1 MKIGIIGTGMLGEA
15 VALNLLNL
23 GFDVSVYNRTK
34 EKAAEVE
41 KNGATVMDSPKAVAD
56 NSELIIIIVKDASA
70 VKEVSF
76 GKNGIIESKNK
87 KLIVADMST
96 IEPSESREI
105 ADKFEQ
111 KQIQKLEIPVMG
123 GPNVAITGKL
133 VMMASGPKNSFE
145 QCKTIFEKIANKVFF
160 LGTQGTANSIKLAM
174 NLQITML
181 ADMSTIEPSES
192 REIADKFEQKQIQKL
207 EIPVMGGPNVAITG
221 KLVMMASGPKNSF
234 EQCKTIFEKI
244 ANKVFFL
251 GTQGTAN
258 SIKLAM
264 NLQITMLALSL
275 SEGITLV
282 EKSEVDPKIFLEVL
296 NSTYFKTGMSEN
308 KAFKMIDGDYDATF
322 TLSNL
327 KKDISTMIS
336 TSKKLGIE
344 LPMIM
349 KAEKIYENAIKEGLG
364 NNDYTGIIEYIKKI
378 NKA

>member
-1 MKIGIIGTGMLGEA
+1 MKIGIIGIGMLGEA

-34 EKAAEVE
+34 EKTAEVE
-41 KNGATVMDSPKAVAD
+41 KNGATVMNSPKAVAD
-56 NSELIIIIVKDASA
+56 DSELIIIIVKDASA

-76 GKNGIIESKNK
+76 GKNGITESENK

-123 GPNVAITGKL
+123 GPNVAI
-133 VMMASGPKNSFE
+133 S
-145 QCKTIFEKIANKVFF
+145 
-160 LGTQGTANSIKLAM
+160 
-174 NLQITML
+174 
-181 ADMSTIEPSES
+181 
-192 REIADKFEQKQIQKL
+192 
-207 EIPVMGGPNVAITG
+207 G

-349 KAEKIYENAIKEGLG
+349 KAEKIYENAIKAGLG

>member
-15 VALNLLNL
+15 VAQNLLNL

-34 EKAAEVE
+34 EKVAEVE
-41 KNGATVMDSPKAVAD
+41 KNGATVMNSPKAVAD

-76 GKNGIIESKNK
+76 GKNGITESENK

-123 GPNVAITGKL
+123 GPNVAISGKL
-133 VMMASGPKNSFE
+133 VMMASGPKNSF
-145 QCKTIFEKIANKVFF
+145 
-160 LGTQGTANSIKLAM
+160 
-174 NLQITML
+174 
-181 ADMSTIEPSES
+181 D
-192 REIADKFEQKQIQKL
+192 
-207 EIPVMGGPNVAITG
+207 
-221 KLVMMASGPKNSF
+221 
-234 EQCKTIFEKI
+234 QCKTIFEKI

-282 EKSEVDPKIFLEVL
+282 EKSKVDPKIFLEVL

-378 NKA
+378 NKV

>member
-1 MKIGIIGTGMLGEA
+1 MKIGIIGIGMLGEA

-34 EKAAEVE
+34 EKVTKVE
-41 KNGATVMDSPKAVAD
+41 KNGATVMNSPKAVAD

-76 GKNGIIESKNK
+76 GKNGIIESENK
-87 KLIVADMST
+87 KLIV
-96 IEPSESREI
+96 
-105 ADKFEQ
+105 
-111 KQIQKLEIPVMG
+111 
-123 GPNVAITGKL
+123 
-133 VMMASGPKNSFE
+133 
-145 QCKTIFEKIANKVFF
+145 
-160 LGTQGTANSIKLAM
+160 
-174 NLQITML
+174 